1 MILTNGEISSPF
13 AKWSIWKKEKYSH
26 TDLLDFLRQ
35 DGVFIKLMQ
44 DSMDSYFKKLTFAG
58 KTIQYESYMWNI
70 RKLLLLC
77 DNELRLLEKNQE
89 EWNIFFEISEE
100 QMNTV

>member
-1 MILTNGEISSPF
+1 M
-13 AKWSIWKKEKYSH
+13 
-26 TDLLDFLRQ
+26 
-35 DGVFIKLMQ
+35 FIKLMQ